1 MRPLRK
7 KCCVLIEFCLKSYLM
22 SELKKDLTV
31 HVCVIPLL
39 TCPDTA
45 NSVDEAICYHLGW
58 KSARCI
64 PNELTVHV
72 AAYSCALCCNACIT
86 HEIFSWAA
94 PQNDLFIC
102 PLDLSLLHCCRAVVP
117 FSPSNSSSDKI
128 LAADM
133 YPFFSFA
140 SIRTLYGDCSFCV
153 DTSIF
158 ASSTS
163 RGS

>member
-1 MRPLRK
+1 
-7 KCCVLIEFCLKSYLM
+7 M

-72 AAYSCALCCNACIT
+72 AV
-86 HEIFSWAA
+86 
-94 PQNDLFIC
+94 
-102 PLDLSLLHCCRAVVP
+102 RA
-117 FSPSNSSSDKI
+117 
-128 LAADM
+128 
-133 YPFFSFA
+133 
-140 SIRTLYGDCSFCV
+140 
-153 DTSIF
+153 
-158 ASSTS
+158 
-163 RGS
+163 